1 MCYLWLKKREEIL
14 KKHKAV
20 WPPEDWKSNKETN
33 VKESPKKFDFIDEQI
48 KWANSFNDPKKS
60 QEIKEALEAKDKVFF
75 ELNPF
80 KSDFDK
86 KINKINLGNAFKERE
101 NKLAKIREQINAISE
116 YKQNAIE
123 QVTAKIKNNEY

>member
-14 KKHKAV
+14 KKHRAV

-33 VKESPKKFDFIDEQI
+33 IKESPKKFDFIDEQI

-60 QEIKEALEAKDKVFF
+60 QEIKEALEAKDKIFC

-86 KINKINLGNAFKERE
+86 KINKINLGNHSKRE
-101 NKLAKIREQINAISE
+101 KIN
-116 YKQNAIE
+116 
-123 QVTAKIKNNEY
+123 